1 MKNKLLSLL
10 PGLALCACALQPPA
24 PPPAPPAPE
33 PAAVAEPEAPPAPA
47 DEIAPMLAYQQALRR
62 MGPAEL
68 ARELH
73 SQTAQPKGARQA
85 MRVALVLMQNR
96 TDLVRAQALLD
107 NLAGAPGPEA
117 QALGPLARLLAAH
130 CTELR
135 RIGEHNDKLAAQ
147 LKDSQRRNEQLS
159 EMLEALKAI
168 ERTLP
173 ARPGAGVVASPGVGK

>member
-10 PGLALCACALQPPA
+10 ACLALCACALEPA
-24 PPPAPPAPE
+24 PPAPPAPE
-33 PAAVAEPEAPPAPA
+33 PAAVAEPEPEAAPAPV
-47 DEIAPMLAYQQALRR
+47 DDIAPMLAYQQALRR

-73 SQTAQPKGARQA
+73 SQNTQPKGARQA

-96 TDLVRAQALLD
+96 SDLVRAQALLD

-130 CTELR
+130 CAELR
-135 RIGEHNDKLAAQ
+135 RMGEHNDKLAAQ

-159 EMLEALKAI
+159 EMLEGLKAI

-173 ARPGAGVVASPGVGK
+173 ARPGAGVVASPGAGK